1 MKRHLQNIDY
11 PLLGVILFLCAFG
24 LLMVYSASFPLGM
37 LRYGNDK
44 FFFSQQLL
52 SFAIGLGVLAAAIVF
67 PYRKL
72 GKLSPLLVILSLVL
86 LVLVLMPGIGVERNF
101 SQRWLQL
108 GPLMFQPSEAVKLAI
123 VIYFAQVYANKQHR
137 LHDFKTEVLPPLI
150 ILGAVF
156 ALILLQP
163 DLGTAT
169 SLALACGCILLCS
182 NVRLKHLLAL
192 SVAGVAGVLYL
203 AVSESYRLKRIL
215 SFRDPFGDA
224 LGDGYQ
230 LVNSYMAIASGGMTG
245 NGLGNSFQ
253 KFGYLPEAHTDFIM
267 AVILEELGTIGFLA
281 VVLSYLFIMYRGV
294 RISLHGRD
302 PFLKLLAIGLT
313 FMIMI
318 QAIFN
323 LGAVTGLLPITGI
336 TLPYISYG
344 GSSLIL
350 LMAASGILVN
360 LSGVVKASAKK
371 HEVGRSAEP
380 STSPKP

>member
-1 MKRHLQNIDY
+1 MKNHLRNIDY
-11 PLLGVILFLCAFG
+11 PLLGTILFLCAFG
-24 LLMVYSASFPLGM
+24 LLMVYSASYPLGM
-37 LRYGNDK
+37 LRYGDDK
-44 FFFSQQLL
+44 FFFSQQLI
-52 SFAIGLGVLAAAIVF
+52 SFGIGLLLLFTAIIF
-67 PYRKL
+67 PYRKI
-72 GKLSPLLVILSLVL
+72 GKLSPLLVLVSLLL
-86 LVLVLMPGIGVERNF
+86 LVLVLMPGIGVERNY

-123 VIYFAQVYANKQHR
+123 VVYFAQVYASKQHR
-137 LHDFKTEVLPPLI
+137 LHNFKTEVLPPLI
-150 ILGAVF
+150 ILGLVF
-156 ALILLQP
+156 VLILIQP

-182 NVRLKHLLAL
+182 NVRLKHLLGL
-192 SVAGVAGVLYL
+192 GIVGLTGVIYL

-215 SFRDPFGDA
+215 SFRDPFEDA

-230 LVNSYMAIASGGMTG
+230 LVNSYYAIASGGITG

-267 AVILEELGTIGFLA
+267 AVILEELGTLGFFV

-294 RISLHGRD
+294 RISIKGKD
-302 PFLKLLAIGLT
+302 PFLKLLAVGLT

-323 LGAVTGLLPITGI
+323 LGAITGLLPITGI
-336 TLPYISYG
+336 TLPFISYG

-350 LMAASGILVN
+350 LMAAAGILVN
-360 LSGVVKASAKK
+360 LSGVVKTSAREQEAS
-371 HEVGRSAEP
+371 VS
-380 STSPKP
+380 